1 MNNKFFSLLI
11 WVFCAVLLT
20 NGLFAQEKKTKKAP
34 KDTTKT
40 EAKPEKKKK
49 KPKEPKFEELIE
61 EYEKIDGLFP
71 LYYSEK
77 EGKVYMEIKPEHFG
91 PVYLCNITRQSGDA
105 YLFDSGAMIGEFPFF
120 LRKIGKKIQFV
131 EKNVAFRASPDV
143 ALRRALE
150 KNIPNSIWASVKIAS
165 QPHPERGSVLIDA
178 APIFLNDRNWVTY
191 ITGKMKIPYNFDKEN
206 SFFSEL
212 KSFPLNTE
220 IEVTLHFKSNKPSP
234 LFTLPDTRS
243 MLHRYHYSL
252 SALPETDYKPR
263 YADDRVGHFLTI
275 FQDYSSLLEDT
286 PYKRYITRWQLE
298 KAEPK
303 FKISK
308 PKKPIVY
315 WIENTVPVE
324 YRDAVREGILLWN
337 KAFEKIGFQDAIEVR
352 QMPDD
357 AEWDPADVR
366 YSTIRWIVQPGG
378 GYAVGPSRANPFTG
392 QIYDADIRVSA
403 DFVRF
408 YYREF
413 DEFVTP
419 LSWADVRTDGLWPF
433 GDSQSLLPVSLL
445 PYQCDYARGMTH
457 QMAFGWNLLLSR
469 GMVSDNPE
477 DLKKFIHDGIVD
489 LIVHEVGHTLGL
501 RHNFKASS
509 TINFDKL
516 GDKNFTARTGISGS
530 VMDYNPIN
538 VSARGEPQGNYFQTT
553 LGPYDYWAIEYAY
566 KPLDPDSKM
575 SEKEMLEK
583 IASKVADPKLQY
595 GTDEDAFGFST
606 RGIDPTCNLWDLGNE
621 PLLHFR
627 KRIRL
632 AKELW
637 KNIPKKFEKKGER
650 YQKFRLVFSQGLREY
665 AIAAALVPKY
675 IGGIYSY
682 RDHIGDPGGRIPFRV
697 VPAEKQRQ
705 ALNFLT
711 QNLFSPGA
719 FQFPPDLLNK
729 LAPERFWDFEGT
741 VWRMTRIDF
750 PIHGVIQAIQASALF
765 RLYDPLI
772 MLRLQDNELRFRK
785 GETPF
790 TMAEMFRDVRDA
802 IWQELTGK
810 ENINS
815 FRRELQRMHLHIL
828 TKLVVKT
835 PVMVPHDAVTLARA
849 SLLKI
854 RERIEEN
861 LKSGSLDDYT
871 TAHLQETAAKID
883 AALKA
888 QIQQSF

>member
-1 MNNKFFSLLI
+1 MKRKFFIVLILMLSFSLL
-11 WVFCAVLLT
+11 T
-20 NGLFAQEKKTKKAP
+20 TGLFAQEKKNEKAS

-120 LRKIGKKIQFV
+120 LRKIGKKIQFI

-150 KNIPNSIWASVKIAS
+150 KNIPNSIWASAKIAS

-178 APIFLNDRNWVTY
+178 AAIFLKDRNWVTY
-191 ITGKMKIPYNFDKEN
+191 ITGKLKMPYNFDKEN
-206 SFFSEL
+206 SFFSDL

-243 MLHRYHYSL
+243 MLHRYHYSI
-252 SALPETDYKPR
+252 SALPETDYQPR
-263 YADDRVGHFLTI
+263 FADDRVGHFLTI

-303 FKISK
+303 FKLTK

-315 WIENTVPVE
+315 WLENTIPVE

-366 YSTIRWIVQPGG
+366 YSTVRWIVQPGG

-413 DEFVTP
+413 DEFITP
-419 LSWADVRTDGLWPF
+419 LSWMDVQTDGLWPF
-433 GDSQSLLPVSLL
+433 GESHSTLPSSL
-445 PYQCDYARGMTH
+445 PYQCNYARGMTH

-469 GMVSDNPE
+469 GMVSDNSE

-516 GDKNFTARTGISGS
+516 GDKDFTAKTGISGS

-538 VSARGEPQGNYFQTT
+538 VSARGEAQGNYFQTT

-566 KPLDPDSKM
+566 KPLDPESKM

-621 PLLHFR
+621 PLLHFQ
-627 KRIRL
+627 KRIQL

-637 KNIPKKFEKKGER
+637 QNIPKKFEKKGER
-650 YQKFRLVFSQGLREY
+650 YQKFRLVFNQGLREY

-682 RDHIGDPGGRIPFRV
+682 RDHIGDPDGRIPFRV

-705 ALNFLT
+705 ALDFLT

-719 FQFPPDLLNK
+719 FRLPPDLLNK
-729 LAPERFWDFEGT
+729 LVPERFWDFEGT
-741 VWRMTRIDF
+741 VWRMTRIDY

-765 RLYDPLI
+765 RLYDPLVL
-772 MLRLQDNELRFRK
+772 LRMQDNELRFNK
-785 GETPF
+785 GEKPF
-790 TMAEMFRDVRDA
+790 TMAEMFRMVQDA
-802 IWQELTGK
+802 IWQELAGR

-815 FRRELQRMHLHIL
+815 FRRELQRMHLHLL

-835 PVMVPHDAVTLARA
+835 PVMIPHDAVTLARA
-849 SLLKI
+849 NLLKI
-854 RERIEEN
+854 REQIDEN
-861 LKSGSLDDYT
+861 LESGSLDTYT